1 MTLNES
7 VDTRGVSRMSS
18 TSSAGCHLRGAGEI
32 TPIAPAPWGYLV
44 APVPLL
50 APRITVDVVAVRLP
64 EARLLLLVEPDLL
77 DPLGALPEIEMRH
90 QHARRTAVLGRQGL
104 AVVLVDDPRLAV
116 HQVLERQVG
125 RVAAE

>member
-1 MTLNES
+1 MTLNER

-18 TSSAGCHLRGAGEI
+18 TSSACCHLRGAGEI
-32 TPIAPAPWGYLV
+32 TPIAPAPLGYLV

-64 EARLLLLVEPDLL
+64 EPRLLLLVEPDLL

-90 QHARRTAVLGRQGL
+90 EHAGRAAVLGRQGL
-104 AVVLVDDPRLAV
+104 AVVLVDRSE
-116 HQVLERQVG
+116 ERRVG
-125 RVAAE
+125 KEHRSRA